1 MEDERL
7 NKIIEGIEVLYS
19 CRVSPF
25 DLIKLI
31 NKSPVS
37 DHVE

>member
-1 MEDERL
+1 MEERTQ
-7 NKIIEGIEVLYS
+7 KIIEGIEILFS
-19 CRVSPF
+19 HRVPPE